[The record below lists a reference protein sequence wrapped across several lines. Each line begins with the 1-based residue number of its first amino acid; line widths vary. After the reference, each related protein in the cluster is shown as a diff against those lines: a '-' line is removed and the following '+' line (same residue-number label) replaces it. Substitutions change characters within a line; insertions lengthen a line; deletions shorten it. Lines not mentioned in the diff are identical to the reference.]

1 MYINANGKEI
11 NLPINNGKS
20 VVENFIDYARTS
32 DEEVEQVMLGTST
45 NLFTQKHNGEFYIA
59 FQVKDSCSL
68 TFGDYS
74 INLSQYDM
82 KTIMEKLNT
91 YHNEIIKLGVDK
103 FIEKHLKEFE

>member
-1 MYINANGKEI
+1 MYINVNGKEI
-11 NLPINNGKS
+11 NLPMEKGKS
-20 VVENFIDYARTS
+20 IVESFIDYARTS
-32 DEEVEQVMLGTST
+32 DEEVEEVMLGSNT

-74 INLSQYDM
+74 INLSGYDM
-82 KTIMEKLNT
+82 KTIMGKLGQ

-103 FIEKHLKEFE
+103 FIAKHLEEFE